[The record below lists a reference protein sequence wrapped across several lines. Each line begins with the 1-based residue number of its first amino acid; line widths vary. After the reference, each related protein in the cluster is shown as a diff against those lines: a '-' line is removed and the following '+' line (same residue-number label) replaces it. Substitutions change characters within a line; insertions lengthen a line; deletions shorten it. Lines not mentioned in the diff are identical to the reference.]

1 MVSTLWRALR
11 RLCAA
16 IGLLYLLVT
25 LTPMVRWWG
34 LLLAD
39 KWTDGDAPVLIV
51 LTGSSLGPAV
61 MGESSYRRTV
71 YAVLAERQHPYREI
85 WITGAGGTEAPVA
98 RLMADFLV
106 SHGIDRAKIHL
117 ETDSQTTR
125 ESGERIRTLL
135 SGAEAALLSSDYHM
149 YRAVRVFA
157 RAGLPVRPLPAPD
170 ALKRAEHWDHRWSA
184 FIDLTAETIK
194 IVYYRVRGWI

>member
-1 MVSTLWRALR
+1 
-11 RLCAA
+11 
-16 IGLLYLLVT
+16 
-25 LTPMVRWWG
+25 
-34 LLLAD
+34 
-39 KWTDGDAPVLIV
+39 
-51 LTGSSLGPAV
+51 
-61 MGESSYRRTV
+61 
-71 YAVLAERQHPYREI
+71 VLAERQHPYREI